1 VLSDHV
7 RVKTENTRVEP
18 GDNCIHQ
25 EPLERTLQYL
35 GLSISKDQVMNTI
48 IDGEDEEG
56 VKQALTPGQLPNA
69 RHWFDEY
76 INRWW

>member
-1 VLSDHV
+1 
-7 RVKTENTRVEP
+7 
-18 GDNCIHQ
+18 
-25 EPLERTLQYL
+25 
-35 GLSISKDQVMNTI
+35 MNTI

-56 VKQALTPGQLPNA
+56 IKQTLTPGHLPNA